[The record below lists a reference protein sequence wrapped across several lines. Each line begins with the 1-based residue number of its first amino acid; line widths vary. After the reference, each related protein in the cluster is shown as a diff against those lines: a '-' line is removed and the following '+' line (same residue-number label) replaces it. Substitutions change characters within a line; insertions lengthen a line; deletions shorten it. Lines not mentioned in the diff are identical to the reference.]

1 MDNEKGLL
9 IVLSGP
15 SGVGKGTVRKRIF
28 EDPSTSYKYSI
39 SMTTRQMREGE
50 VDGVDYFFKTRDAFE
65 ALIKDDQ
72 FIEYAEYVGNYYGT
86 PVQYVKDTMDEGH
99 DVFLEIEVEG
109 AKQVRKKFPDAL
121 FIFLAP
127 PSLDHL
133 RERLVGRGTESDEKI
148 QSRINEARKEV
159 EMMNL
164 YDYVVVNDPP
174 LNQLTSQIKSKYLI
188 ATTAAK
194 RAREIDEQPETEL
207 LSEYHSFKP
216 VGRALEEIADGKI
229 RPVISSDYYG
239 KE

>member
-15 SGVGKGTVRKRIF
+15 SGVGKGTVRKEIF
-28 EDPSTSYKYSI
+28 DDPTTSYKYSI

-50 VDGVDYFFKTRDAFE
+50 VNGVDYFFKTKEEFE
-65 ALIKDDQ
+65 ALIQEDQ

-86 PVQYVKDTMDEGH
+86 PVQYVKDTMAEGH

-133 RERLVGRGTESDEKI
+133 KERLIGRGTETDEKI
-148 QSRINEARKEV
+148 QSRVNEARKEV

-164 YDYVVVNDPP
+164 YDYVVVNDKVH
-174 LNQLTSQIKSKYLI
+174 L
-188 ATTAAK
+188 AK
-194 RAREIDEQPETEL
+194 ERIQSIVEAEHLKRELVEAIYRKML
-207 LSEYHSFKP
+207 LEAK
-216 VGRALEEIADGKI
+216 K
-229 RPVISSDYYG
+229 
-239 KE
+239 

>member
-15 SGVGKGTVRKRIF
+15 SGVGKGTVRKEIF
-28 EDPSTSYKYSI
+28 DDPTTSYKYSI
-39 SMTTRQMREGE
+39 SMTTRNMREGE
-50 VDGVDYFFKTRDAFE
+50 VDGVDYFCRRKEEIE
-65 ALIKDDQ
+65 ALIQEDQ

-86 PVQYVKDTMDEGH
+86 PVQYVKDTMAAGH

-133 RERLVGRGTESDEKI
+133 KERLVGRGTESDEKI
-148 QSRINEARKEV
+148 QSRVNEARKEV

-164 YDYVVVNDPP
+164 YDYVVVNDEVH
-174 LNQLTSQIKSKYLI
+174 L
-188 ATTAAK
+188 AK
-194 RAREIDEQPETEL
+194 ERIQSIVEAEHLKRERVEAIYRKML
-207 LSEYHSFKP
+207 LEAK
-216 VGRALEEIADGKI
+216 K
-229 RPVISSDYYG
+229 
-239 KE
+239 

>member
-9 IVLSGP
+9 IVLPGP
-15 SGVGKGTVRKRIF
+15 SGVGKGTVRKEIF
-28 EDPSTSYKYSI
+28 DDPTTSYKYSI

-50 VDGVDYFFKTRDAFE
+50 VNGVDYFFKTKEEFE
-65 ALIKDDQ
+65 ALIQEDQ

-86 PVQYVKDTMDEGH
+86 PVQYVKDTMAEGH

-133 RERLVGRGTESDEKI
+133 KERLIGRGTETDEKI
-148 QSRINEARKEV
+148 QSRVNEARKEV

-164 YDYVVVNDPP
+164 YDYVVVNDEVH
-174 LNQLTSQIKSKYLI
+174 L
-188 ATTAAK
+188 AK
-194 RAREIDEQPETEL
+194 ERIQSIVEAEHLKRERVEAIYRKML
-207 LSEYHSFKP
+207 LEAK
-216 VGRALEEIADGKI
+216 K
-229 RPVISSDYYG
+229 
-239 KE
+239 

>member
-15 SGVGKGTVRKRIF
+15 SGVGKGTVRKEIF
-28 EDPSTSYKYSI
+28 DDPTTSYKYSI

-50 VDGVDYFFKTRDAFE
+50 VNGVDYFFKTKEEFE
-65 ALIKDDQ
+65 ALIQEDQ

-86 PVQYVKDTMDEGH
+86 PVQYVKDTMAEGH

-133 RERLVGRGTESDEKI
+133 KERLIGRGTETDEKI
-148 QSRINEARKEV
+148 QSRVNEDVK
-159 EMMNL
+159 
-164 YDYVVVNDPP
+164 
-174 LNQLTSQIKSKYLI
+174 K
-188 ATTAAK
+188 
-194 RAREIDEQPETEL
+194 
-207 LSEYHSFKP
+207 
-216 VGRALEEIADGKI
+216 
-229 RPVISSDYYG
+229 
-239 KE
+239 